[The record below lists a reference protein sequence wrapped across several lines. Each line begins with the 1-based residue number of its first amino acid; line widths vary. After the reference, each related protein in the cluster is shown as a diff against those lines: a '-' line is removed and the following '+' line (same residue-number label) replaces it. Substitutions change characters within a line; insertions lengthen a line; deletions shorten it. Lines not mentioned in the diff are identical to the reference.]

1 MSVEI
6 LVNHTPAETRVATLE
21 NGVLVELTIERC
33 QRRGF
38 VGNIYRG
45 KVVRVMPGMQ
55 AAFVDIGL
63 DKAGFIH
70 VDDLQYGEKT
80 RPPGSEKVS
89 DIRQL
94 VQEGQAITVQV
105 VKEPIGTKGARL
117 TTHLSVSSR
126 YLVHMPYVSHVGVSQ
141 RIEDAAERER
151 LRNELLQAL
160 SGIEAGEEGASGGGY
175 ILRTVADRVS
185 RQDLEADAR
194 FVHRLWHVV
203 KDKLIAASAPRC
215 VYQELSLPLRTLRD
229 MNRDHPVAAIRVDCK
244 ATTQLMRRF
253 AEIFNPDTLQAI
265 QHHEGDTPL
274 FNQYGA
280 EDEIEKALLRRVE
293 LKSGGYLVIDQTEAM
308 TTVDVN
314 TGGFIGHR
322 DLEETIFKTN
332 LEAAVAIARQ
342 LRLRNLGGI
351 IILDFIDMKDAEHRR
366 QVLRILEKAVKN
378 DRARISISGF
388 SDLSLV
394 EMTRKRTSE
403 NLQQMLCQPCHQCDG
418 RGHLKSTQTMAYE
431 ILREVL
437 RKARLADAR
446 PAGDRL
452 LILAAPAV
460 IDRLRDEEAEHV
472 AQVEAAIARVLEF
485 RVENLYAREHY
496 DIIPV

>member
-6 LVNHTPAETRVATLE
+6 LVNHSPIETRVATID
-21 NGVLVELTIERC
+21 NGALVELAIERS
-33 QRRGF
+33 QRRSF

-70 VDDLQYGEKT
+70 VDDLQYGEHP
-80 RPPGSEKVS
+80 RENGSERIADV
-89 DIRQL
+89 RQL
-94 VQEGQAITVQV
+94 VQEGQLLTVQV

-126 YLVHMPYVSHVGVSQ
+126 YLVYMPNVDHVGVSQ
-141 RIEDAAERER
+141 RIEDAAERDR
-151 LRNELLQAL
+151 LREELLQSLA
-160 SGIEAGEEGASGGGY
+160 SIEEGGDRAASGGGY
-175 ILRTVADRVS
+175 ILRTVADGAS
-185 RQDLEADAR
+185 RTELEADAR

-203 KDKLIAASAPRC
+203 RDKLAAANAPRC
-215 VYQELSLPLRTLRD
+215 VYQDLSLPLRTLRD
-229 MNRDHPVAAIRVDCK
+229 MGPEAVDAIRVDCK
-244 ATTQLMRRF
+244 MTYQLMRRF
-253 AEIFNPDTLQAI
+253 AEIFNPDKLKVIEHYQS
-265 QHHEGDTPL
+265 ETPL
-274 FNQYGA
+274 FHLSGTD
-280 EDEIEKALLRRVE
+280 DEIAKALLRRVE

-332 LEAAVAIARQ
+332 LEAAGTIARQ

-351 IILDFIDMKDAEHRR
+351 IIIDFIDMKDAEHRR
-366 QVLRILEKAVKN
+366 QVLRILEKHVKN
-378 DRARISISGF
+378 DHTRTSISGF
-388 SDLSLV
+388 SDLGLV

-403 NLQQMLCQPCHQCDG
+403 NLQQMLCQPCPTCDG
-418 RGHLKSTQTMAYE
+418 RGHLKSAQTVSAE
-431 ILREVL
+431 ILREVM
-437 RKARLADAR
+437 RKGSVLCEKV
-446 PAGDRL
+446 L
-452 LILAAPAV
+452 VLAAPAV
-460 IDRLRDEEAEHV
+460 IERMRDEDATHV
-472 AQVEAAIARVLEF
+472 ADVEAAIERTLVF
-485 RVENLYAREHY
+485 RVENFYSREQY